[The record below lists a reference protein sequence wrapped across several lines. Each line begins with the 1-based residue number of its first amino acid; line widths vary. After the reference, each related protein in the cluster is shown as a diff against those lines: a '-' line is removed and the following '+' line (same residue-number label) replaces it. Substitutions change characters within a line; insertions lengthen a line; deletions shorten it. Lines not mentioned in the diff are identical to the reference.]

1 MTKPD
6 SVYDADRAS
15 RMERAANDRNRVQNP
30 RAEGERAEENESI
43 WYRASLRLDVNQ
55 DFAHCSCK
63 AMPAESKSDLR
74 LEIAHVLFIDIVGY
88 SKLLINDQ
96 RESLEELSQVVRG
109 TDAFREAEA
118 AGKLARLPT
127 GDGMALV
134 FSTTPDAPVECAL
147 QIGKALKSRP
157 ELRVRMGVHSGPVS
171 GVSDVNDRSNIAGG
185 GINMAQ
191 RVMDCGD
198 AGHILLSKRVAEDL
212 EHYRHWQ
219 SHLHDLGEC
228 QVKHDVTVSVVNL
241 YTDEAGNAALPAK
254 FATVQRPQPPQVAA
268 RPLAPAKR
276 SKSWSIGFAV
286 LLLVVLAGAFWFFSG

>member
-6 SVYDADRAS
+6 SVYDVARAS

-88 SKLLINDQ
+88 SKLLINEQ
-96 RESLEELSQVVRG
+96 RESLEELNQVVRG

-118 AGKLARLPT
+118 AGKFTRLPT

-134 FSTTPDAPVECAL
+134 FSTTPEAPVECAL
-147 QIGKALKSRP
+147 QISKALKSRP

-171 GVSDVNDRSNIAGG
+171 GITDVNDRSNVAGG

-198 AGHILLSKRVAEDL
+198 AGHILLSKRVAADL
-212 EHYRHWQ
+212 EQYRHWQ
-219 SHLHDLGEC
+219 AYLHDLGDC

-241 YTDEAGNAALPAK
+241 YTDEAGNPVLPEK
-254 FATVQRPQPPQVAA
+254 F
-268 RPLAPAKR
+268 
-276 SKSWSIGFAV
+276 SGIG
-286 LLLVVLAGAFWFFSG
+286 AGAAESAQTKAAAKPAIPR